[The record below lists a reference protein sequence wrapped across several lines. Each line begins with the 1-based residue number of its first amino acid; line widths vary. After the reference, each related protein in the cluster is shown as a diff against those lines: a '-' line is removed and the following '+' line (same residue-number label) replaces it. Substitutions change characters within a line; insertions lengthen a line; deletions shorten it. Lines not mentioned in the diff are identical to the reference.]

1 MGFTQFSFILRL
13 LPIFFIIYYASPSKY
28 RNILL
33 FIGSIVFMSFGN
45 WKNLAVL
52 LGITIVDY
60 LLLFTMRNYKN
71 MVKKLLFAS
80 VLVIDIGVLLYFKY
94 IVHTLPLGISFYT
107 FMAISCAVDIYYG
120 SAAIG
125 SFIEYGTYMTMFPKL
140 IQGPI
145 VQYKEIKGQLK
156 ERVISWNKMENGL
169 EEFVIGLAFK
179 TLIADKIAILWNNV
193 QMIGF
198 ESISTPMAWLGA
210 LAFSMEIYFEFW
222 GYSIMAVGLGKM
234 LGFDFPQNFDHPYAS
249 ATVGEY
255 YRRWHITLGKWF
267 RDYVYIPLGG
277 NRKGKVRLLL
287 NLLIVWALTGI
298 WHGVTLNYLIWA
310 GVLVFFIILE
320 KFVYAK
326 FLQQQRISSTIYV
339 WFIIPLTWVIFA
351 ITNVKAL
358 GIYFTRLFPFWGAG
372 EAVNPNDFIYYG
384 KNHILI
390 ILLGFV
396 VSLPQFYKIYQK
408 IKDCVWFKILLIVV
422 FWFSVI
428 QIHKGANNPFMY
440 SGF

>member
-33 FIGSIVFMSFGN
+33 FIVSIVFMSFGN
-45 WKNLAVL
+45 WRNLAVL

-120 SAAIG
+120 SATIG

-179 TLIADKIAILWNNV
+179 TLIADKIAILWNDV

-210 LAFSMEIYFEFW
+210 LAFSMELYFDFW

-249 ATVGEY
+249 STVGEY

-287 NLLIVWALTGI
+287 NLLIVWTLTGI
-298 WHGVTLNYLIWA
+298 WHGVTPNYLIWA

-320 KFVYAK
+320 KFVYGN
-326 FLQQQRISSTIYV
+326 FLQQHKIISTIYI

-351 ITNVKAL
+351 VTNVKAL
-358 GIYFTRLFPFWGAG
+358 GIYFTRLFPFWGTG
-372 EAVNPNDFIYYG
+372 EAVNPNDFMYYG
-384 KNHILI
+384 KNYILI

-396 VSLPQFYKIYQK
+396 VSLPQFYRVYQK
-408 IKDCVWFKILLIVV
+408 IKDCVWFKILLIAV

>member
-1 MGFTQFSFILRL
+1 MFIV
-13 LPIFFIIYYASPSKY
+13 
-28 RNILL
+28 
-33 FIGSIVFMSFGN
+33 SIVFMSFGN

-52 LGITIVDY
+52 LGITMVDY

-120 SAAIG
+120 SATIG

-179 TLIADKIAILWNNV
+179 TLIADKIAILWNDV

-210 LAFSMEIYFEFW
+210 LAFSMELYFDFW

-249 ATVGEY
+249 STVGEY

-287 NLLIVWALTGI
+287 NLLIVWTLTGI
-298 WHGVTLNYLIWA
+298 WHGVTPNYLIWA

-320 KFVYAK
+320 KFVYGN
-326 FLQQQRISSTIYV
+326 FLQQHKIISTIYI

-351 ITNVKAL
+351 VTNVKAL
-358 GIYFTRLFPFWGAG
+358 GIYFTRLFPFWGTG

-384 KNHILI
+384 KNYILI

-396 VSLPQFYKIYQK
+396 VSLPQFYKVYQK
-408 IKDCVWFKILLIVV
+408 IKDCVWFKILLIAV

>member
-33 FIGSIVFMSFGN
+33 FIVSIVFMSFGN

-120 SAAIG
+120 SATIG

-179 TLIADKIAILWNNV
+179 TLIADKIAILWNDV

-210 LAFSMEIYFEFW
+210 LAFSMELYFDFW

-249 ATVGEY
+249 STVGEY

-287 NLLIVWALTGI
+287 NLLIVWTLTGI
-298 WHGVTLNYLIWA
+298 WHGVTPNYLIWA

-320 KFVYAK
+320 KFVYGN
-326 FLQQQRISSTIYV
+326 FLQQHKIISTIYI

-351 ITNVKAL
+351 VTNVKAL
-358 GIYFTRLFPFWGAG
+358 GIYFTRLFPFWGTG

-384 KNHILI
+384 KNYILI

-396 VSLPQFYKIYQK
+396 VSLPQFYKVYKK
-408 IKDCVWFKILLIVV
+408 IKDCVWFKILLIAV

>member
-1 MGFTQFSFILRL
+1 MGFTQLSFILRL

-33 FIGSIVFMSFGN
+33 FIVSIVFISFGN

-94 IVHTLPLGISFYT
+94 VVHTLPLGISFYT
-107 FMAISCAVDIYYG
+107 FMAISSAVDIYYG
-120 SAAIG
+120 FATIG

-156 ERVISWNKMENGL
+156 ERAISWNKMENGL

-179 TLIADKIAILWNNV
+179 TLIADKIAILWNDV

-210 LAFSMEIYFEFW
+210 LAFSMELYFDFW

-249 ATVGEY
+249 STVGEY

-287 NLLIVWALTGI
+287 NLLIVWTLTGI
-298 WHGVTLNYLIWA
+298 WHGVTPNYLIWA

-320 KFVYAK
+320 KFVYGN
-326 FLQQQRISSTIYV
+326 FLQQHKIISTIYI

-351 ITNVKAL
+351 VTNVKAL
-358 GIYFTRLFPFWGAG
+358 GIYFTRLFPFWGTG

-384 KNHILI
+384 KNYILI

-396 VSLPQFYKIYQK
+396 VSLPQFYKVYQK
-408 IKDCVWFKILLIVV
+408 IKDCVWFKILLIAV

>member
-33 FIGSIVFMSFGN
+33 FIVSIVFMSFGN

-210 LAFSMEIYFEFW
+210 LAFSMELYFDFW

-249 ATVGEY
+249 STVGEY

-298 WHGVTLNYLIWA
+298 WHGVTHNYLIWA

-326 FLQQQRISSTIYV
+326 FLQQHRIISTIYV

-358 GIYFTRLFPFWGAG
+358 GIYFTRLFPFWGTG
-372 EAVNPNDFIYYG
+372 ESVNPNDFIYYG
-384 KNHILI
+384 KNYILI

-396 VSLPQFYKIYQK
+396 ISLPELYKVYQK
-408 IKDCVWFKILLIVV
+408 IKDCVLFKILLIVV

>member
-1 MGFTQFSFILRL
+1 MFIV
-13 LPIFFIIYYASPSKY
+13 
-28 RNILL
+28 
-33 FIGSIVFMSFGN
+33 SIVFMSFGN
-45 WKNLAVL
+45 WKNLTVL

-120 SAAIG
+120 SATIG

-179 TLIADKIAILWNNV
+179 TLIADKIAILWNDV

-210 LAFSMEIYFEFW
+210 LAFSMELYFDFW

-249 ATVGEY
+249 STVGEY

-287 NLLIVWALTGI
+287 NLLIVWTLTGI
-298 WHGVTLNYLIWA
+298 WHGVTPNYLIWA

-320 KFVYAK
+320 KFVYGN
-326 FLQQQRISSTIYV
+326 FLQQHKIISTIYI

-351 ITNVKAL
+351 VTNVKAL
-358 GIYFTRLFPFWGAG
+358 GIYFTRLFPLWGTG

-384 KNHILI
+384 KNYILI

-396 VSLPQFYKIYQK
+396 VSLPQFYKVYQK
-408 IKDCVWFKILLIVV
+408 IKDCVWFKILLIAV

>member
-1 MGFTQFSFILRL
+1 MGFTQLSFILRL

-33 FIGSIVFMSFGN
+33 FIVSIVFMSFGN

-120 SAAIG
+120 SATIG
-125 SFIEYGTYMTMFPKL
+125 SFIEYGTYMIMFPKL

-156 ERVISWNKMENGL
+156 ERAISWNKMENGL

-179 TLIADKIAILWNNV
+179 TLIADKIAILWNDV

-210 LAFSMEIYFEFW
+210 LAFSMELYFDFW

-249 ATVGEY
+249 STVGEY

-320 KFVYAK
+320 KFVYGK
-326 FLQQQRISSTIYV
+326 FLQQHRIISTIYV

-358 GIYFTRLFPFWGAG
+358 GIYFTRLFPFWGTG
-372 EAVNPNDFIYYG
+372 EAVNPNDFVYYG
-384 KNHILI
+384 KNYILI
-390 ILLGFV
+390 ILFGFV
-396 VSLPQFYKIYQK
+396 ISLPELYKVYQK

-428 QIHKGANNPFMY
+428 QIYKGANNPFMY

>member
-210 LAFSMEIYFEFW
+210 LAFSMELYFDFW

-326 FLQQQRISSTIYV
+326 FLQQHRIISTIYV